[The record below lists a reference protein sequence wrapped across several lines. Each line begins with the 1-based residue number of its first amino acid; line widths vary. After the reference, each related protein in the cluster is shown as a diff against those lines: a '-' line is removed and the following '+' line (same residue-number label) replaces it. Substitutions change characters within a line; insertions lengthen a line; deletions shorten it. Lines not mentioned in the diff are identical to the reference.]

1 MAGGSLTAPQR
12 QMAAELGVDTAIF
25 ETGPLTRA
33 DLANCYRSAQL
44 LFVPSEREGF
54 GLPVV
59 YAEKPFLGFQLDRES
74 PFSVWGWGQYHAAG
88 VPDLKL
94 VQRVLQALLVAA
106 AVAVAF
112 VPRRKSPLQLAA
124 LTGALIAGVELV
136 LEHWSYLYI
145 PWFFAF
151 AAFAFLAGAPR
162 TAPPPVPEE
171 EQEEPRA
178 LVAAG

>member
-1 MAGGSLTAPQR
+1 VAGFVVATA
-12 QMAAELGVDTAIF
+12 AAFSVLLLEPDLVEAARTF
-25 ETGPLTRA
+25 A
-33 DLANCYRSAQL
+33 DRT
-44 LFVPSEREGF
+44 
-54 GLPVV
+54 
-59 YAEKPFLGFQLDRES
+59 FLWQFDRES
-74 PFSVWGWGQYHAAG
+74 PFSLWGWGQYHAAG

-94 VQRVLQALLVAA
+94 LQRVLQAAVVAA
-106 AVAVAF
+106 AIAVAF

-124 LTGALIAGVELV
+124 LTGALLAGFQFV

-151 AAFAFLAGAPR
+151 AAFAFLAGTPR
-162 TAPPPVPEE
+162 PAAAAVPEE